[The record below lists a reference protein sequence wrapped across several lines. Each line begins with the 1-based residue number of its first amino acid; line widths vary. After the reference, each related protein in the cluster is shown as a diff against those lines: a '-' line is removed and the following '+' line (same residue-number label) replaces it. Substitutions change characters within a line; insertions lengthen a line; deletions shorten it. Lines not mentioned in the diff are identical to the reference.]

1 MFSKQAWQI
10 FSLLFVG
17 YIVNPC
23 VSATVMD
30 KTFASALRHSRLA
43 SFDRKLAQVYTTSK
57 NCKRSGEWGLKRSL
71 PTVVRTPYITVSD
84 LDTTEHQTPWQSGT
98 SQVYFVKR
106 WKENFGGSK
115 RPVPRKEHVEYNVA
129 TMTAGEFKHYVK
141 RMSKRANEFQ
151 AKIANK
157 ELVDDQVFEYIG
169 AIFDTDDNRQRL
181 VGPTYSDYTMPYGY
195 PVQGRILNA
204 VDGGYA
210 VGVGGVVAFLPKS
223 SAVNLRRS
231 GDKSVRTFYVSST
244 EFDAHGRPRVTL
256 RLHQPITASSI
267 ISSSNTQ
274 SLSSSTSV
282 TPIPTYSS
290 SSSLSS
296 SSSSESEQDKDRFG
310 SMFLTSSEDPNPNHQ
325 ELMQM
330 FSELMKKK

>member
-1 MFSKQAWQI
+1 
-10 FSLLFVG
+10 
-17 YIVNPC
+17 
-23 VSATVMD
+23 MD

-98 SQVYFVKR
+98 SQVYFVRR

-115 RPVPRKEHVEYNVA
+115 RPVARKEHVEYNVA
-129 TMTAGEFKHYVK
+129 AMTAGEFKHYVK
-141 RMSKRANEFQ
+141 RMTKRAGDFQ
-151 AKIANK
+151 AKIASK
-157 ELVDDQVFEYIG
+157 ELVDDQVFDYVG
-169 AIFDTDDNRQRL
+169 ATFDMEGNRQRV
-181 VGPTYSDYTMPYGY
+181 VGPTYSDHTMPHGY

-204 VDGGYA
+204 VEGGYA
-210 VGVGGVVAFLPKS
+210 VGIGGVVAFLPKS

-231 GDKSVRTFYVSST
+231 SDKSVRTFYVVST
-244 EFDAHGRPRVTL
+244 GFDAQGRPRVIV

-267 ISSSNTQ
+267 ISSNSNTQ
-274 SLSSSTSV
+274 PLSSSAASV
-282 TPIPTYSS
+282 TPIPTSTTTTTTSTSS
-290 SSSLSS
+290 QSSLSS
-296 SSSSESEQDKDRFG
+296 SSPSPPSQSEDDKDRFG

-325 ELMQM
+325 ELMEM